1 MTGMASLLFF
11 RVKMSNYIVGA
22 FSILMALY
30 YLPGNLS
37 GLPGTWLY
45 LTEAVL
51 DVAAAVTLFVSKDVK
66 VYLDDM
72 EITRMPMYRRAQLGV
87 GYLAQEASVFRQM
100 TVENNIM
107 AILEFRKD
115 LTVEQR
121 REKLESL
128 ISEFG
133 LEKIRRSKGIQL
145 SGGER
150 RRTEIARALANDP
163 KFLLLDE
170 PFAGVDPIAVQDIQ
184 DIVAHL
190 KDRNI
195 GILITD
201 HNVHETLSITDRAY
215 LLYEGRV
222 LHHGTPE
229 EMAADPDVREKYLG
243 RDFELRRAN
252 TRALNAE

>member
-1 MTGMASLLFF
+1 
-11 RVKMSNYIVGA
+11 
-22 FSILMALY
+22 
-30 YLPGNLS
+30 
-37 GLPGTWLY
+37 
-45 LTEAVL
+45 
-51 DVAAAVTLFVSKDVK
+51 
-66 VYLDDM
+66 
-72 EITRMPMYRRAQLGV
+72 MYRRAQLGV
-87 GYLAQEASVFRQM
+87 GYLAQEASVFRHM
-100 TVENNIM
+100 TVEDNILS
-107 AILEFRKD
+107 ILEFRKD
-115 LTVEQR
+115 LDNAGRQ
-121 REKLESL
+121 EKLESL
-128 ISEFG
+128 IAEFG

-215 LLYEGRV
+215 LLYEGSV

-243 RDFELRRAN
+243 RDFELRRAS
-252 TRALNAE
+252 TRALNAD